1 MKKYHYNVYIK
12 TAKSSYGYETIA
24 SMFTEALLKTMNH
37 FKLSDGAVIATRI
50 DRGDRYVD

>member
-12 TAKSSYGYETIA
+12 TVKSSYDYKTIA

-37 FKLSDGAVIATRI
+37 FKLSDGVVIATRI
-50 DRGDRYVD
+50 DRGERYVD